1 MCVELCI
8 VLVAVQVRVAVAS
21 GIASARE
28 LIEDIQAGRAQCD
41 FVEASRFCG
50 VDRHT
55 AGVDTPMMS
64 CLGGCVRGDGQPHL
78 YLPPPPKHA
87 RTHAHTHSAR
97 RLHLGRRLA
106 QDPLPLPQT
115 HATFLNLCTPS
126 PPPSPYTHHR
136 SCPAQAAA
144 LGVAASPKRVART
157 SYRRG
162 WTRFTTSTG
171 MPACA
176 RATITLR
183 SRSAGLSEGVN
194 DGWGGSIR
202 VCGCMRGVCCV
213 LSHTACLAL
222 SASNTMS
229 SAPAPPPPPLT
240 THPP

>member
-1 MCVELCI
+1 MGSPTSTC
-8 VLVAVQVRVAVAS
+8 
-21 GIASARE
+21 
-28 LIEDIQAGRAQCD
+28 
-41 FVEASRFCG
+41 
-50 VDRHT
+50 
-55 AGVDTPMMS
+55 
-64 CLGGCVRGDGQPHL
+64 
-78 YLPPPPKHA
+78 PPPPQT
-87 RTHAHTHSAR
+87 RTHTRTHTQCQAAASGAAASPR
-97 RLHLGRRLA
+97 
-106 QDPLPLPQT
+106 PPPP
-115 HATFLNLCTPS
+115 PS
-126 PPPSPYTHHR
+126 NTCNVSEPMYSLPPPSPYTHHR